1 MEIRNNE
8 MKNKNINI
16 ENGDMIN
23 GDKITETTIINN
35 NYYMTLENTPQLA
48 EFLIGT
54 SKENKEE
61 YSDLYKK
68 YINKFKELENYA
80 MSLIYPK
87 FIKKEYNFSS
97 NTLIFGKKIVDWIFG
112 ISEYPFNEIEILYKE
127 LREEFE
133 IKEESILGKRWNANK
148 MYFEGKLLDA
158 KNGYIDLKNDINSNN
173 EIPYWLKDD
182 ILIDGR
188 NILNKYDNSMDQYT
202 YSNPFQEEIN
212 KNKHKLSYPDVDRI
226 KADIFEKVSEN
237 VFNNK
242 NKGKYTTIIG
252 IGLEDILNNI
262 QNLAYITIFYGS
274 ITHLKLVRILIAEV
288 MYMYADTFEDEEFY
302 KITLKMLFLAG
313 ERKKYKNLFN
323 KLKLDYHFVNSRL
336 FVNELVSSLDTT
348 ISFEKLGNEIFIYDL
363 YGRILENEIYN
374 GFESRML
381 DNIEI
386 TEDYH
391 MLYIT
396 DIFKSIPS
404 NLSRFNDISRLLK
417 IIMDYLEKD
426 YSRFF
431 YEFGK
436 ILNNMDIKTLSE
448 ENFKIYKS
456 IIDKILT
463 LKDRNIINI
472 SYAIINIKEYKPE
485 IRDYDEIL
493 SKKKT
498 FESIIYNLED
508 DRNIRDS
515 LKDIIEICKD
525 RYKEREDNPGVA
537 VGYVTEYYLE
547 RNFFIK
553 EVYEEKT
560 HDIIIKEYIPLAK
573 LILLSENQFIREKV
587 KIIKTLSYILL
598 VEEDKKIKEDII
610 NSINNSELSK
620 YEEDFTESREKTK
633 EDLKNNILMANYIY
647 ENIKV
652 NQLFSK
658 YLERSLNDPSQI
670 EEILNCIK
678 IIKDKL
684 NVDKEFN
691 PKLFYY
697 LFINAYKE
705 NDIEIRNK
713 LIELSDIFI
722 NTDCE
727 EEILEMLND
736 CVDNLSYEEC
746 VGYIKLLIKVPKNE
760 IYKYEKIIEK
770 LKNNAN
776 YNVRIMVE
784 KYIVK
789 EQI

>member
-8 MKNKNINI
+8 MKNKNVNI

-23 GDKITETTIINN
+23 GDKITETTIVNN

-348 ISFEKLGNEIFIYDL
+348 ISFEKLENEIFIYDL

-436 ILNNMDIKTLSE
+436 ILNNIDIKTLSE

-525 RYKEREDNPGVA
+525 RYKEREENPGVA

-610 NSINNSELSK
+610 NSINNSEFSK

-684 NVDKEFN
+684 NGNKEFN

-789 EQI
+789 E

>member
-8 MKNKNINI
+8 MKNKNVNI

-23 GDKITETTIINN
+23 GDKITETTIVNN

-436 ILNNMDIKTLSE
+436 ILNNIDIKTLSE

-684 NVDKEFN
+684 NGNKEFN

-789 EQI
+789 E

>member
-8 MKNKNINI
+8 MKNKNVNI

-97 NTLIFGKKIVDWIFG
+97 NTLIFGKKIVDWILG

-436 ILNNMDIKTLSE
+436 ILNNIDIKTLSE

-633 EDLKNNILMANYIY
+633 ADLKNNILMANYIY

-684 NVDKEFN
+684 NGDKEFN
-691 PKLFYY
+691 PKLYYY

-789 EQI
+789 E

>member
-8 MKNKNINI
+8 MKNKNVNI

-23 GDKITETTIINN
+23 GDKITETTIVNN

-112 ISEYPFNEIEILYKE
+112 INEYPFNEIEILYKE

-348 ISFEKLGNEIFIYDL
+348 ISFEKLENEIFIYDL

-396 DIFKSIPS
+396 DTFKSIPS

-436 ILNNMDIKTLSE
+436 ILNNIDIKTLSE

-610 NSINNSELSK
+610 NSINNSEFSK

-684 NVDKEFN
+684 NGNKEFN

-697 LFINAYKE
+697 LFINAYKK

-776 YNVRIMVE
+776 NNVRIMVE

-789 EQI
+789 E

>member
-8 MKNKNINI
+8 MKNKNVNI

-436 ILNNMDIKTLSE
+436 ILNNIDIKTLSE

-684 NVDKEFN
+684 NGDKEFN
-691 PKLFYY
+691 PKLYYY

-789 EQI
+789 E

>member
-8 MKNKNINI
+8 MKNKNVNI

-23 GDKITETTIINN
+23 GDKITETTIVNN

-188 NILNKYDNSMDQYT
+188 NILNKYDNSMNQYT

-348 ISFEKLGNEIFIYDL
+348 ISFEKLENEIFIYDL

-391 MLYIT
+391 MIYIT

-436 ILNNMDIKTLSE
+436 ILNNIDIKTLSE

-525 RYKEREDNPGVA
+525 RYKEREENPGVA

-610 NSINNSELSK
+610 NSINNSEFSK

-684 NVDKEFN
+684 NGNKEFN

-789 EQI
+789 E

>member
-8 MKNKNINI
+8 MKNKNVNI

-23 GDKITETTIINN
+23 GDKITETTIVNN

-188 NILNKYDNSMDQYT
+188 NILNKYDNSMNQYT

-348 ISFEKLGNEIFIYDL
+348 ISFEKLENEIFIYDL

-391 MLYIT
+391 MIYIT

-436 ILNNMDIKTLSE
+436 ILNNIDIKTLSE

-525 RYKEREDNPGVA
+525 RYKEREENPGVA

-610 NSINNSELSK
+610 NSINNSEFSK
-620 YEEDFTESREKTK
+620 YEEDFTESREKAK

-684 NVDKEFN
+684 NGNKEFN

-789 EQI
+789 E

>member
-8 MKNKNINI
+8 MKNKNVNI

-23 GDKITETTIINN
+23 GDKITETTIVNN

-188 NILNKYDNSMDQYT
+188 NILNKYDNSMNQYT

-313 ERKKYKNLFN
+313 ERK
-323 KLKLDYHFVNSRL
+323 
-336 FVNELVSSLDTT
+336 
-348 ISFEKLGNEIFIYDL
+348 
-363 YGRILENEIYN
+363 
-374 GFESRML
+374 
-381 DNIEI
+381 NI
-386 TEDYH
+386 
-391 MLYIT
+391 
-396 DIFKSIPS
+396 
-404 NLSRFNDISRLLK
+404 
-417 IIMDYLEKD
+417 
-426 YSRFF
+426 
-431 YEFGK
+431 
-436 ILNNMDIKTLSE
+436 
-448 ENFKIYKS
+448 KIY
-456 IIDKILT
+456 L
-463 LKDRNIINI
+463 IN
-472 SYAIINIKEYKPE
+472 
-485 IRDYDEIL
+485 
-493 SKKKT
+493 
-498 FESIIYNLED
+498 
-508 DRNIRDS
+508 
-515 LKDIIEICKD
+515 
-525 RYKEREDNPGVA
+525 
-537 VGYVTEYYLE
+537 
-547 RNFFIK
+547 
-553 EVYEEKT
+553 
-560 HDIIIKEYIPLAK
+560 
-573 LILLSENQFIREKV
+573 
-587 KIIKTLSYILL
+587 
-598 VEEDKKIKEDII
+598 
-610 NSINNSELSK
+610 
-620 YEEDFTESREKTK
+620 
-633 EDLKNNILMANYIY
+633 
-647 ENIKV
+647 
-652 NQLFSK
+652 
-658 YLERSLNDPSQI
+658 
-670 EEILNCIK
+670 
-678 IIKDKL
+678 
-684 NVDKEFN
+684 
-691 PKLFYY
+691 
-697 LFINAYKE
+697 
-705 NDIEIRNK
+705 
-713 LIELSDIFI
+713 
-722 NTDCE
+722 
-727 EEILEMLND
+727 
-736 CVDNLSYEEC
+736 
-746 VGYIKLLIKVPKNE
+746 
-760 IYKYEKIIEK
+760 
-770 LKNNAN
+770 
-776 YNVRIMVE
+776 
-784 KYIVK
+784 
-789 EQI
+789 

>member
-8 MKNKNINI
+8 MKNKNVNI

-202 YSNPFQEEIN
+202 YPNPFQEEIN

-436 ILNNMDIKTLSE
+436 ILNNIDIKTLSE

-537 VGYVTEYYLE
+537 VGYGTEYYLE

-560 HDIIIKEYIPLAK
+560 RDIIIKEYIPLAK

-684 NVDKEFN
+684 NGNKEFN

-697 LFINAYKE
+697 FFINAYKE

-746 VGYIKLLIKVPKNE
+746 VGYIKLLRKVPKNE

-789 EQI
+789 E

>member
-417 IIMDYLEKD
+417 IIIDYLEKD

-463 LKDRNIINI
+463 LKDINIINI

-508 DRNIRDS
+508 DRNIRES

>member
-8 MKNKNINI
+8 MKNKNVNI

-97 NTLIFGKKIVDWIFG
+97 NTLRFGKKIVDWIFG

-202 YSNPFQEEIN
+202 YQNPFQEEIN

-323 KLKLDYHFVNSRL
+323 KVKLDYHFVNSRL

-404 NLSRFNDISRLLK
+404 NLSRFNDISRLLR

-436 ILNNMDIKTLSE
+436 ILNNIDIKTLSE

-537 VGYVTEYYLE
+537 VGYGTEYYLE
-547 RNFFIK
+547 SNFFIK

-560 HDIIIKEYIPLAK
+560 RDIIIKEYIPLAK
-573 LILLSENQFIREKV
+573 LILPSENQFIKEKV

-610 NSINNSELSK
+610 NSINNSEFSK
-620 YEEDFTESREKTK
+620 YEEDFTESRKKTK

-684 NVDKEFN
+684 NGNKEFN

-697 LFINAYKE
+697 FFINAYKE

-746 VGYIKLLIKVPKNE
+746 VGYIKLLRKVQKNE
-760 IYKYEKIIEK
+760 IYKYKKIIEK

-789 EQI
+789 E

>member
-417 IIMDYLEKD
+417 IIIDYLEKD

-508 DRNIRDS
+508 DRNIRES

>member
-8 MKNKNINI
+8 MKNKNVNI

-436 ILNNMDIKTLSE
+436 ILNNIDIKTLSE

-633 EDLKNNILMANYIY
+633 ADLKNNILMANYIY

-684 NVDKEFN
+684 NGDKEFN
-691 PKLFYY
+691 PKLYYY

-784 KYIVK
+784 TYIVK
-789 EQI
+789 E

>member
-8 MKNKNINI
+8 MKNKNVNI

-23 GDKITETTIINN
+23 GDKITETTIVNN

-112 ISEYPFNEIEILYKE
+112 INEYPFNEIEILYKE

-348 ISFEKLGNEIFIYDL
+348 ISFEKLENEIFIYDL

-396 DIFKSIPS
+396 DTFKSIPS

-436 ILNNMDIKTLSE
+436 ILNNIDIKTLSE

-610 NSINNSELSK
+610 NSINNSEFSK

-684 NVDKEFN
+684 NGNKEFN

-697 LFINAYKE
+697 LFINAYKK

-789 EQI
+789 E

>member
-8 MKNKNINI
+8 MKNKNVNI

-436 ILNNMDIKTLSE
+436 ILNNIDIKTLSE

-633 EDLKNNILMANYIY
+633 ADLKNNILMANYIY

-684 NVDKEFN
+684 NGDKEFN
-691 PKLFYY
+691 PKLYYY

-789 EQI
+789 E

>member
-8 MKNKNINI
+8 MKNKNVNI

-23 GDKITETTIINN
+23 GDKITETTIVNN

-348 ISFEKLGNEIFIYDL
+348 ISFEKLENEIFIYDL

-391 MLYIT
+391 MIYIT

-436 ILNNMDIKTLSE
+436 ILNNIDIKTLSE

-525 RYKEREDNPGVA
+525 RYKEREENPGVA

-610 NSINNSELSK
+610 NSINNSEFSK

-684 NVDKEFN
+684 NGNKEFN

-789 EQI
+789 E

>member
-1 MEIRNNE
+1 MEIKTNK
-8 MKNKNINI
+8 MDNKNVNI
-16 ENGDMIN
+16 ENGDIIN
-23 GDKITETTIINN
+23 GDKITENIKINN
-35 NYYMTLENTPQLA
+35 NCYLTVENSPDLIKT
-48 EFLIGT
+48 LIGM
-54 SKENKEE
+54 SKEEKEE
-61 YSDLYKK
+61 YSELYKK

-87 FIKKEYNFSS
+87 YVHKKYDFNS
-97 NTLIFGKKIVDWIFG
+97 NTLIFGKKIINWIFG
-112 ISEYPFNEIEILYKE
+112 LNGYPSKEIETLYKE
-127 LREEFE
+127 LQEEFE
-133 IKEESILGKRWNANK
+133 IKEESILGKRWKANK
-148 MYFEGKLLDA
+148 MYFEGKLEESKD
-158 KNGYIDLKNDINSNN
+158 KYIELKNEITSNRD
-173 EIPYWLKDD
+173 IPYWLKDD

-188 NILNKYDNSMDQYT
+188 NILNKYDSAMDQYT
-202 YSNPFQEEIN
+202 YLNPFQEEIN
-212 KNKHKLSYPDVDRI
+212 KNKHNLSYPDVDRI
-226 KADIFEKVSEN
+226 KADIFEKVSN
-237 VFNNK
+237 HIFDNK
-242 NKGKYTTIIG
+242 NKGKYTIIFS
-252 IGLEDILNNI
+252 IGLEEILNKI
-262 QNLAYITIFYGS
+262 QNLAYITVFYGS
-274 ITHLKLVRILIAEV
+274 ITHLKLVRILISEV
-288 MYMYADTFEDEEFY
+288 MYMYAETFKDEDFY
-302 KITLKMLFLAG
+302 KITLKLLFLAG
-313 ERKKYKNLFN
+313 ERKKYKNLYN
-323 KLKLDYHFVNSRL
+323 KLKLNYNFVNSKL
-336 FVNELVSSLDTT
+336 FVDELLICLNTA

-363 YGRILENEIYN
+363 YGRNLDDKKYNE
-374 GFESRML
+374 FESKML
-381 DNIEI
+381 NSIEI
-386 TEDYH
+386 SEDYH

-404 NLSRFNDISRLLK
+404 NLSRFNGISRLLK

-436 ILNNMDIKTLSE
+436 ILNNIDIKTLSE

-508 DRNIRDS
+508 DRNISDS
-515 LKDIIEICKD
+515 LKDIIEICND
-525 RYKEREDNPGVA
+525 RYKEREDNPETA
-537 VGYVTEYYLE
+537 VEYGTEYYLE
-547 RNFFIK
+547 RKFFIK
-553 EVYEEKT
+553 KVYEEKT
-560 HDIIIKEYIPLAK
+560 RDIIIKEYIPLTK
-573 LILLSENQFIREKV
+573 LILQSENQFIKEKV

-598 VEEDKKIKEDII
+598 VEEDKRIKEDII
-610 NSINNSELSK
+610 NSINNSEFSK
-620 YEEDFTESREKTK
+620 HEEDFTESREKTK
-633 EDLKNNILMANYIY
+633 EDLKNNILLANYIY

-684 NVDKEFN
+684 NGNKEFD

-697 LFINAYKE
+697 FFINAYKE

-727 EEILEMLND
+727 EEILEMLNN

-746 VGYIKLLIKVPKNE
+746 VGYIKLLRKVPKNE

-789 EQI
+789 E

>member
-8 MKNKNINI
+8 MKNKNVNI

-23 GDKITETTIINN
+23 GDKITETTIVNN

-188 NILNKYDNSMDQYT
+188 NILNKYDNSMNQYT

-348 ISFEKLGNEIFIYDL
+348 ISFEKLENEIFIYDL

-391 MLYIT
+391 MIYIT

-436 ILNNMDIKTLSE
+436 ILNNIDIKTLSE

-525 RYKEREDNPGVA
+525 RYKEIEENPGVA

-610 NSINNSELSK
+610 NSINNSEFSK

-684 NVDKEFN
+684 NGNKEFN

-789 EQI
+789 E

>member
-525 RYKEREDNPGVA
+525 RYKEREDNPEVA

-620 YEEDFTESREKTK
+620 YEEDFTESRKKTK

>member
-8 MKNKNINI
+8 MKNKNVNI

-23 GDKITETTIINN
+23 GDKITETTIVNN

-112 ISEYPFNEIEILYKE
+112 INEYPFNEIEILYKE

-348 ISFEKLGNEIFIYDL
+348 ISFEKLENEIFIYDL

-396 DIFKSIPS
+396 DTFKSIPS

-436 ILNNMDIKTLSE
+436 ILNNIDIKTLSE

-508 DRNIRDS
+508 DQNIRDS

-610 NSINNSELSK
+610 NSINNSEFSK

-684 NVDKEFN
+684 NGNKEFN

-697 LFINAYKE
+697 LFINAYKK

-789 EQI
+789 E

>member
-8 MKNKNINI
+8 MKNKNVNI

-23 GDKITETTIINN
+23 GDKITETTIVNN

-188 NILNKYDNSMDQYT
+188 NILNKYDNSMNQYT

-348 ISFEKLGNEIFIYDL
+348 ISFEKLENEIFIYDL

-391 MLYIT
+391 MIYIT

-417 IIMDYLEKD
+417 IIM
-426 YSRFF
+426 
-431 YEFGK
+431 
-436 ILNNMDIKTLSE
+436 
-448 ENFKIYKS
+448 
-456 IIDKILT
+456 
-463 LKDRNIINI
+463 
-472 SYAIINIKEYKPE
+472 
-485 IRDYDEIL
+485 
-493 SKKKT
+493 
-498 FESIIYNLED
+498 
-508 DRNIRDS
+508 
-515 LKDIIEICKD
+515 
-525 RYKEREDNPGVA
+525 
-537 VGYVTEYYLE
+537 
-547 RNFFIK
+547 
-553 EVYEEKT
+553 EV
-560 HDIIIKEYIPLAK
+560 
-573 LILLSENQFIREKV
+573 
-587 KIIKTLSYILL
+587 
-598 VEEDKKIKEDII
+598 
-610 NSINNSELSK
+610 
-620 YEEDFTESREKTK
+620 
-633 EDLKNNILMANYIY
+633 
-647 ENIKV
+647 
-652 NQLFSK
+652 
-658 YLERSLNDPSQI
+658 
-670 EEILNCIK
+670 
-678 IIKDKL
+678 
-684 NVDKEFN
+684 
-691 PKLFYY
+691 
-697 LFINAYKE
+697 
-705 NDIEIRNK
+705 
-713 LIELSDIFI
+713 
-722 NTDCE
+722 
-727 EEILEMLND
+727 
-736 CVDNLSYEEC
+736 
-746 VGYIKLLIKVPKNE
+746 
-760 IYKYEKIIEK
+760 
-770 LKNNAN
+770 
-776 YNVRIMVE
+776 
-784 KYIVK
+784 
-789 EQI
+789 

>member
-508 DRNIRDS
+508 NRNIRDS

>member
-404 NLSRFNDISRLLK
+404 NLSRFNDTSRLLK

>member
-620 YEEDFTESREKTK
+620 YEEDFTESRKKTK